1 MNNRTVI
8 RRIKKIED
16 IIVPHPKED
25 LVVVWSFGSEDEP
38 HGKYGYRKFHVHT
51 GLKEACTEEEE
62 HEFLLEAY
70 ERIPLKARKNVD
82 YWRSFQNFLE
92 HHRCKCSL
100 HRFDKNIR
108 GDEIQKLLGN
118 YEEVVNKVVNRYF
131 DYRKTAILNPES

>member
-16 IIVPHPKED
+16 IIVPQPKED

-38 HGKYGYRKFHVHT
+38 HGKYGYRKFHIYS
-51 GLKEACTEEEE
+51 GFKEPCTEEEE

-70 ERIPLKARKNVD
+70 ERIPLKARKNVV
-82 YWRSFQNFLE
+82 YWSSFEKFLE
-92 HHRCKCSL
+92 HHRCKCPI
-100 HRFDKNIR
+100 HRTDKSSK
-108 GDEIQKLLGN
+108 GAEIQKSLRK

-131 DYRKTAILNPES
+131 EAKKQVILSTES